1 MWLSVD
7 EIQKIHGGDI
17 AFHHHGFFDEYV
29 VIAVYKH
36 DLDHKSFPI
45 TTYYFCDE
53 KTATI
58 MSEALVKAA
67 AWATYMTNAENDME
81 IGLVSAADLIAS
93 VEHGS

>member
-1 MWLSVD
+1 LWLSID

-29 VIAVYKH
+29 VIAAYK
-36 DLDHKSFPI
+36 DDMKQKKFPV

-58 MSEALVKAA
+58 MSETLVKAA
-67 AWATYMTNAENDME
+67 AWATYMTSAENDME
-81 IGLVSAADLIAS
+81 VGLVSSEDLIES
-93 VEHGS
+93 VEHRS